1 MRYFTQCRSIRSPQG
16 RKGFTLLEMAIG
28 LVAVGMMT
36 SIVLQNTGGGKTS
49 DAYTKTR
56 AQLADMQAG
65 LDRFAKRNGYYP
77 MPASTTPAST
87 AVQGI
92 SVTSS
97 GDSGITNV
105 AADGVLIG
113 NFPYTTLGM
122 AASYQTD
129 QFKNGKDSAF
139 RYMVSTRL
147 TTASNYKANSGKGVI
162 AISPD
167 KATPTSSAVAAYA
180 IVSHGEIAGCSA
192 PGGTA
197 IVNCGATGTVYN
209 FTFNKGAPGINT
221 TVSTSSNYF
230 DDVLVYNATNLTD
243 CSGTVSWGNCTATI
257 DANSPIALNQST
269 SITNTNPQSTGSAT
283 FSCTLAGTPQIPT
296 LKIVG
301 TGSCGCN
308 AGQTLTWGSGANKCS
323 ATTSGKLAST
333 ATNDATNA
341 ANTDEVLTSTG
352 TTGTATARCVNGAL
366 VIAQESSATC
376 GSATSCDGGTISWDG
391 AGNITR
397 DTAGPCSGILLKTSI
412 NNNDGTWAFNQN
424 YVINYGPTGFISDPE
439 NSIAVTCKAGTLIA
453 SNPNTSKCQ
462 SAYTGY
468 WVEGDCSATSCSD
481 PAGGTTGAPY
491 CTDGGWDSTTNAAT
505 KIADANCDP
514 TQKPVQGQSCQTQD
528 DCTPCSL
535 PWGGTL
541 AAGQSVK
548 AYYVPTTSSP
558 PQCKSTMLTCTD
570 GDLFGPNRDYWGVR
584 DYWGNLQYTRATPDS
599 AVCASNSCFTQVPL
613 DLSNADMSTSVS
625 SSSYVVSGTTYGGTY
640 FSMGLVLDN
649 TKIPTCDIEEREFF
663 IDIPDIS
670 KLGAVVNLGNA
681 VQSNVLLLVTVN
693 GNRAWSGP
701 YSNTTNPIYL
711 MDQVFRYNPD
721 GSPVKDCWT
730 GLGNNYDYCPVGV
743 RLNNVSG
750 IYGTPVQNLTN
761 GASGVAGPPAGLGTV
776 GSPRPSSWGGCNL
789 FANWQ
794 TSTGVA
800 TPVVTS
806 WTVYNVYNWFSYPN
820 VTMPAN
826 MVNIKPLLQ
835 NGRNSIKLKVV
846 AGGYLQTR
854 ASVRLDFPLSC
865 SQ

>member
-167 KATPTSSAVAAYA
+167 KATPTSGAVAAYA

-257 DANSPIALNQST
+257 DAGSAIPIGQST
-269 SITNTNPQSTGSAT
+269 PVTNTNPQSTGSAT

-366 VIAQESSATC
+366 VIAQESSPTC
-376 GSATSCDGGTISWDG
+376 GSATSCTGGDISWNASG
-391 AGNITR
+391 VI
-397 DTAGPCSGILLKTSI
+397 TAGTDGPCTATMPATVNSGASQQVVDANGGATQGSV
-412 NNNDGTWAFNQN
+412 T
-424 YVINYGPTGFISDPE
+424 
-439 NSIAVTCKAGTLIA
+439 VTCDSGTLKPAAGSPVTCNA
-453 SNPNTSKCQ
+453 SYP
-462 SAYTGY
+462 GV
-468 WVEGDCSATSCSD
+468 WIEGDCLAQSC
-481 PAGGTTGAPY
+481 GTQEVTDAPY
-491 CTDGGWDSTTNAAT
+491 CWDGLGYNDDGTPLKLADSSCNPAEKPTPGQA
-505 KIADANCDP
+505 CDS
-514 TQKPVQGQSCQTQD
+514 GR
-528 DCTPCSL
+528 DCEPCTL

-541 AAGQSVK
+541 AAGGSVK
-548 AYYVPTTSSP
+548 AYHPT
-558 PQCKSTMLTCTD
+558 QCTSTMLTCKY
-570 GDLFGPNRDYWGVR
+570 GQLSGPGGTNVSGGLYVTT
-584 DYWGNLQYTRATPDS
+584 YNQATPS
-599 AVCASNSCFTQVPL
+599 ATACGINRCFAVVSPDNT
-613 DLSNADMSTSVS
+613 DMLSYSYSH
-625 SSSYVVSGTTYGGTY
+625 SSYSYNISGTTFSGGSTLISQVTKVQWNDPNTWYRRVAPQSSEMDARNCTLQESEY
-640 FSMGLVLDN
+640 FIDVTNLSSLSSLVL
-649 TKIPTCDIEEREFF
+649 
-663 IDIPDIS
+663 
-670 KLGAVVNLGNA
+670 GNVSA
-681 VQSNVLLLVTVN
+681 NSFVHITVN
-693 GNRAWSGP
+693 GTNAFFGP
-701 YSNTTNPIYL
+701 YANSYQMELPTDTIPIPSQCSVY
-711 MDQVFRYNPD
+711 VGYNICYPQ
-721 GSPVKDCWT
+721 S
-730 GLGNNYDYCPVGV
+730 GV
-743 RLNNVSG
+743 RLNPG
-750 IYGTPVQNLTN
+750 APAYGTPVIDIL
-761 GASGVAGPPAGLGTV
+761 P
-776 GSPRPSSWGGCNL
+776 PSSYPHSWYGCDVKALWNSSSVPQVAADGGTTINKP
-789 FANWQ
+789 FQ
-794 TSTGVA
+794 R
-800 TPVVTS
+800 
-806 WTVYNVYNWFSYPN
+806 TVDIRPMLHV
-820 VTMPAN
+820 
-826 MVNIKPLLQ
+826 
-835 NGRNSIKLKVV
+835 GRNSVKIRTISEHDALVSLYFTSPP
-846 AGGYLQTR
+846 A
-854 ASVRLDFPLSC
+854 C